1 MIHLVNLEKK
11 LKSLRIAGNY
21 TQLQVADRLG
31 VSKTII
37 SAYEN
42 DLRHP
47 SYENLIKLSKL
58 YNVSTDWLLGNTRST
73 DVNFS
78 ELTDEQ
84 SQLIVGMIKQFEKL
98 NSL

>member
-1 MIHLVNLEKK
+1 MVNLEKK

>member
-1 MIHLVNLEKK
+1 MIHLVNLGKK

>member
-1 MIHLVNLEKK
+1 MVNLGKK

-47 SYENLIKLSKL
+47 SYENLIKLSRL
-58 YNVSTDWLLGNTRST
+58 YNVSTDWLLGNTQST
-73 DVNFS
+73 NINFTN
-78 ELTDEQ
+78 LTDEQ
-84 SQLIVGMIKQFEKL
+84 SQLIVGMMKQFEKM
-98 NSL
+98 NSI